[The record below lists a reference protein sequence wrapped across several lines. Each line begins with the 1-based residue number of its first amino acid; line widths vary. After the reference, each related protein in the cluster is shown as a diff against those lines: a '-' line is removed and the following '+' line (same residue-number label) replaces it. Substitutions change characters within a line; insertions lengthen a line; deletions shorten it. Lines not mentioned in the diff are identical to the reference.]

1 MTLDQLRIFL
11 AVAEHSHVTRAARDL
26 NRTQSAVSA
35 ALAALQAG
43 HGVRLFDHVG
53 RGIVLT
59 QAGREFVDTARAL
72 VAQADAAV
80 RMLDDLSS
88 DTRGRLRI
96 HASQTI
102 ASYWLPRFLIALRE
116 AYPGIDIGL
125 TVGNTEQVA
134 RAVTEGEADLGFV
147 EGAVSQLDLKRRVV
161 ALDELVLVLSADH
174 PMAARARFSAEDYL
188 SLRWILRE
196 PGSGTRSE
204 FLSHLASLGLE
215 LEALTI
221 ALELPSNEAILAA
234 VAAGPYAAMLSRRAV
249 GHGGGDSLCIRPVTW
264 APRPERPFATLTH
277 PDRYQT
283 KAAAALIR
291 LIQQDTARPERS

>member
-11 AVAEHSHVTRAARDL
+11 AVARHSHVTRAARDL

-35 ALAALQAG
+35 ALATLQTN

-59 QAGREFVDTARAL
+59 QAGRDFVDTARAL
-72 VAQADAAV
+72 VAQAEAAT

-88 DTRGRLRI
+88 ETRGRLSI

-102 ASYWLPRFLIALRE
+102 ASYWLPRHLIALRE
-116 AYPGIDIGL
+116 TYPGIEISL

-134 RAVTEGEADLGFV
+134 GAVTEGTADLGFV
-147 EGAVSQLDLKRRVV
+147 EGAVSALDLKRRVV
-161 ALDELVLVLSADH
+161 AQDELVLVLSADH
-174 PMAARARFSAEDYL
+174 PLAGQQAFSADDYL

-204 FLSHLASLGLE
+204 FQAHLATVGVA
-215 LEALTI
+215 LEALSI

-234 VAAGPYAAMLSRRAV
+234 VAAGPYATMLSRRAV
-249 GHGGGDSLCIRPVTW
+249 GSGGPERTLRIRPVTW

-283 KAAAALIR
+283 RAAKALIALAAASP
-291 LIQQDTARPERS
+291 D